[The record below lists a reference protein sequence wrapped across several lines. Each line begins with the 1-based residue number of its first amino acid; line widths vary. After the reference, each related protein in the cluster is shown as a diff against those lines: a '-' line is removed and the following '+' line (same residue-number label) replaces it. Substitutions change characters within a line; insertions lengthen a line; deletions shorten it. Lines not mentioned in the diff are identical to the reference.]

1 MHPNTRAAIAAG
13 RRRWVERMRA
23 AKARGE
29 IERFPGGKRARG
41 LPPLSR
47 DPTIRKAQRI
57 VERLMAEQTGVQ
69 AITNEA
75 VPPRTWDDL
84 TKAEKLSRAADLA
97 LDCARQILELGIDRS
112 DVKLVAQVKDTALNI
127 ISQQIRLDSLKELQV
142 RGDAP
147 AAKVRDEEQR
157 LLALAFSE
165 LGVRH
170 PQIIEAPISADDGE
184 ERAGDGD

>member
-1 MHPNTRAAIAAG
+1 
-13 RRRWVERMRA
+13 
-23 AKARGE
+23 
-29 IERFPGGKRARG
+29 
-41 LPPLSR
+41 LSKDR
-47 DPTIRKAQRI
+47 TIRRAQRI
-57 VERLMAEQTGVQ
+57 LERLMAEQTGVQ
-69 AITNEA
+69 ATTNEA

-112 DVKLVAQVKDTALNI
+112 DVKLLAQVKDTALNI
-127 ISQQIRLDSLKELQV
+127 ISQQIRLDALKELQV

-170 PQIIEAPISADDGE
+170 PQIIEAPMSADDGE